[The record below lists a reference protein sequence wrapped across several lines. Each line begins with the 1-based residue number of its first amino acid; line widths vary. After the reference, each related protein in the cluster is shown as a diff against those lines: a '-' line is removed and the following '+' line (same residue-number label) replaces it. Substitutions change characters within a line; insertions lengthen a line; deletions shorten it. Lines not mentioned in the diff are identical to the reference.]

1 MNRRFAQ
8 AYGHLEKWHWWFRGR
23 QSIIASVLRRE
34 FRGRAPTAIASLG
47 CGPAE
52 GLSWLQHLTTP
63 NGRVVGV
70 DSDLL
75 HARRVGPGLQCIV
88 GQIEALPLVAET
100 FDAVLALDVL
110 EHLDDDTAGLR
121 EAARLVKPGGLLLV
135 TVPALPSLWGGQ
147 DIVSCHRRRY
157 TRSTFTETFA
167 RAGLPAP
174 RATYFNTLLFPAVAA
189 VRWGRRALGQA
200 NRLESDFATAKPGLL
215 NHLLALIF
223 TAEQY
228 MVSRF
233 RLPIGISLLA
243 SLRFPPSG
251 DDGKND
257 GRRLRLIAAE
267 KDLTSRRFSCLSR

>member
-8 AYGHLEKWHWWFRGR
+8 AYGHLETWHWWFRGR

-75 HARRVGPGLQCIV
+75 HARRAGPRLQCIV
-88 GQIEALPLVAET
+88 GQIEALPLVAKT

-147 DIVSCHRRRY
+147 DIVSSHRRRY
-157 TRSTFTETFA
+157 TRSTFTEAFV

-174 RATYFNTLLFPAVAA
+174 RATYFNTFLFPAVAA

-200 NRLESDFATAKPGLL
+200 NRLESDFDTAKPGLL

-228 MVSRF
+228 LVSRF

-243 SLRFPPSG
+243 TLRLPLSG
-251 DDGKND
+251 DDGKKMAGD
-257 GRRLRLIAAE
+257 RWPQKRIRLLGESHA
-267 KDLTSRRFSCLSR
+267 

>member
-8 AYGHLEKWHWWFRGR
+8 AYGQLEKWHWWFRGR

-34 FRGRAPTAIASLG
+34 FRGQAPTAIASLG

-75 HARRVGPGLQCIV
+75 HARRAGPRLQCIV

-110 EHLDDDTAGLR
+110 EHLDDETAGLR

-135 TVPALPSLWGGQ
+135 TVPALPSLWGTQ
-147 DIVSCHRRRY
+147 DIVSSHRRRY
-157 TRSTFTETFA
+157 TRSTFTAAFT

-174 RATYFNTLLFPAVAA
+174 RATYFNTFLFPAVAA

-200 NRLESDFATAKPGLL
+200 DRLESDFDMARPGPLNQLL
-215 NHLLALIF
+215 TLIF
-223 TAEQY
+223 TAEHH

-233 RLPIGISLLA
+233 RLPFGVSLLA
-243 SLRFPPSG
+243 SLRLKRGG
-251 DDGKND
+251 DDARND
-257 GRRLRLIAAE
+257 RSRKGPMTEE
-267 KDLTSRRFSCLSR
+267 KDPTIREFTCLSR